1 MNKFLATQSLNTDL
15 ASLFLRL
22 VVGCLF
28 FHYGYQKFM
37 SFDEYLPKF
46 PDLIG
51 IGSKLSFILVI
62 FAELVCGFFVAI
74 GLLTRLSI
82 IPIFITMTI
91 AYFLAHATDPF
102 QAKTLPF
109 VYLILCVVIF
119 ILGSG
124 RYSVDA
130 MLKKS

>member
-1 MNKFLATQSLNTDL
+1 MNKILATHSLHTDL

-22 VVGCLF
+22 VVGSLF
-28 FHYGYQKFM
+28 VHYGYQKFM

-109 VYLILCVVIF
+109 VYMILCIVIF

-124 RYSVDA
+124 KFSVDT
-130 MLKKS
+130 LFKK